1 MSGKAATSELLM
13 RALYLSGVNKES
25 FGQSLTDSLDL
36 ALEEVEHAMLDP
48 RVPDACAKGLKPK
61 PQTLKPT
68 ISFRTSTLALGS
80 QSSMFMS
87 RFSLKP
93 PTPSPLL
100 RTHKTRRA
108 PN

>member
-48 RVPDACAKGLKPK
+48 RVLDARAKGLSTTKPE
-61 PQTLKPT
+61 QLTLPRNQGQ
-68 ISFRTSTLALGS
+68 IWMGVS
-80 QSSMFMS
+80 QS
-87 RFSLKP
+87 RCPQCAHPKT
-93 PTPSPLL
+93 TPGIQVLPSSA
-100 RTHKTRRA
+100 TR
-108 PN
+108 